1 MPKRSAAATA
11 PRTSISPP
19 ITSPIRPPRRN
30 RTSIFVFLI
39 ALYGPSASLYL
50 SAQQYRHIPMKQP
63 EQSVETDKVL
73 RFAHRFEEIVIIILY
88 GVIALITIFALIR
101 LALAIFD
108 AAFTSWD
115 VKNVYSLQV
124 LFAMVLTVLIAL
136 ELGNTILRH
145 LREHSTIVQ
154 AQEIILIGMMA
165 VVRKI
170 MLIDLSTVSAGLLA
184 ALASVA
190 LALSAAY
197 WFTRKMDER

>member
-1 MPKRSAAATA
+1 
-11 PRTSISPP
+11 
-19 ITSPIRPPRRN
+19 
-30 RTSIFVFLI
+30 
-39 ALYGPSASLYL
+39 
-50 SAQQYRHIPMKQP
+50 MKQP